1 LENIKKVFD
10 AWILKS
16 TPDKPLWN
24 IEHILEGHKPKWNY
38 VDGCMLKS
46 IMDLYYATNDMKY
59 FDFVKNFVD
68 YYVDAD
74 GTILGYNEEDYNCDN
89 VNEGKVLFDLY
100 KKTKNEKYKK
110 AITNIYKQLEKQP
123 RTKEGNFWH
132 KQIYENQIW
141 LDGLY
146 MVMPFYMEYEIE
158 FNNSRYYNDIIKQ
171 FTNVYDIMR
180 DKNSGLYFHGYDSEK
195 KMFWADNKTGLS
207 PNFWS
212 RSMGWFAMALVD
224 TLEKTDKMFLYEYE
238 LLQKYLRELIDSLL
252 VLIKSSDT
260 KMFYQVPNLPSE
272 EGNYLETSGSCAIAY
287 TILKAVRLKF
297 LPDYYYEYGLEI
309 FNAIVESKLSFEDDN
324 FILKDICLVAGLGG
338 MPGKGDY
345 KLRDGTLEY
354 YFSEPIVTNDAKG
367 LAPFIFTFAEVLRR
381 AE

>member
-1 LENIKKVFD
+1 MENIKKVFD

-123 RTKEGNFWH
+123 RTKEGSFWH
-132 KQIYENQIW
+132 KKIYENQIW

-338 MPGKGDY
+338 MPSKGDY

>member
-1 LENIKKVFD
+1 MENIKKVFD

>member
-123 RTKEGNFWH
+123 RTKEGSFWH
-132 KQIYENQIW
+132 KKIYENQIW

-338 MPGKGDY
+338 MPSKGDY